1 MLDKANLKALQDSW
15 SKQQLAEFIY
25 EELHTAPLSHIV
37 DTKYEVLAKDI
48 SISYIKTL
56 TKKEMIVMLFNLNF
70 NLEPEPDKEV

>member
-1 MLDKANLKALQDSW
+1 MLEKASLKALQDSW

-37 DTKYEVLAKDI
+37 DPKYEVLAKDI
-48 SISYIKTL
+48 SMAYIKTL